1 MERQGKIRPALFS
14 GLPKLSTI
22 LEWSAADKC
31 LLFAGVLFPF
41 YLGVLA
47 LGLRF
52 LANPTYQQFFNLPYL
67 RWSLSLNAV
76 AVALWIV
83 LAALALV
90 SRKSH
95 AQHPLFVHATIQLYS
110 IPNAVFAAGVGYE
123 TSPWPMLALLGVAPI
138 GFLFFGTGPTVGGM
152 AGFFAVLGLAGIL
165 EALGLLPYAFFLRE
179 GHAFVN
185 GRPWWGWTVTIG
197 MGALLAAI
205 IAAAI
210 IGYVVERLRVR
221 ERNLFQA
228 NAALQRAEEEL
239 WLGNESLELRVEERT
254 RQLSHANVALQA
266 EIHRRQ
272 DLEDQLRQSAKMEAV
287 GRFTGGI
294 AHDFNN
300 VLTII
305 DGYTSLL
312 LLRMKSGTKDFEDI
326 SHLAKGTLR
335 ARDLAKKLLAF
346 SRKEAVQMRPLDLNT
361 VLNAMRGL
369 VARAAG
375 EAIRVRF
382 ELGDGLNP
390 IRADP
395 GQLEQILLNLAVN
408 ARDAMPGNGELSIRT
423 QAVTR
428 GAEELGGRKG
438 EAGPEPY
445 VLLSV
450 SDTGMGMDA
459 ETIEKI
465 FDPFFTTKDVGKG
478 TGLGLST
485 VYGIVQQSGGHIEV
499 ASEIGKGTE
508 FKLYFPMAESAQL
521 PTLAAP
527 ETAAAPRRGMETILA
542 VEDDPALLMLMRQV
556 LQNLGYRVL
565 AAGSPQDACAL
576 AQEHAGKINLLL
588 TDLVMPWMN
597 GRELAQ
603 RLRLASPGLRVIFT
617 SGYTAD
623 AAILAEIREMKVPFL
638 PKPFQPDELGR
649 KVREV
654 LDAEAP

>member
-14 GLPKLSTI
+14 GLPKLSAIT
-22 LEWSAADKC
+22 EWPAADKC
-31 LLFAGVLFPF
+31 LL
-41 YLGVLA
+41 
-47 LGLRF
+47 
-52 LANPTYQQFFNLPYL
+52 
-67 RWSLSLNAV
+67 
-76 AVALWIV
+76 VALV
-83 LAALALV
+83 LIPFAFSNALLAQSLLDAPLRAPYFDRAFLPFFRNVQVGVGIFWATLSGIAALARRYRPQSQIL
-90 SRKSH
+90 
-95 AQHPLFVHATIQLYS
+95 VHATVQVYS
-110 IPNAVFAAGVGYE
+110 LNNTFLIYSLGTFTNTLPLVLPAAIVIGG
-123 TSPWPMLALLGVAPI
+123 LL
-138 GFLFFGTGPTVGGM
+138 FGTRVTV
-152 AGFFAVLGLAGIL
+152 AGLITSVASLTLLSVAERWGYLSYAPVLSGSPVVGRHLDSGWLFIVGVPSLITLAATMLLAGYFL
-165 EALGLLPYAFFLRE
+165 WSWRARGQELLDAKD
-179 GHAFVN
+179 
-185 GRPWWGWTVTIG
+185 T
-197 MGALLAAI
+197 
-205 IAAAI
+205 
-210 IGYVVERLRVR
+210 
-221 ERNLFQA
+221 
-228 NAALQRAEEEL
+228 
-239 WLGNESLELRVEERT
+239 LELRVEERT
-254 RQLSHANVALQA
+254 RQLSHANATLQA

-272 DLEDQLRQSAKMEAV
+272 ELEDQLRQSAKMEAV

-408 ARDAMPGNGELSIRT
+408 ARDAMPGNGEISIRT

-428 GAEELGGRKG
+428 GAEGLGARNGG
-438 EAGPEPY
+438 AGPEPY

-527 ETAAAPRRGMETILA
+527 ETAAAPRRGTETILA
-542 VEDDPALLMLMRQV
+542 VEDEPALLMLIRQV

-565 AAGSPQDACAL
+565 AAGSPRDACEL